1 LPARISCDAQ
11 ARGTLQSMDFS
22 STELFVEILIAG
34 TLFAVGLAP
43 IIALLV
49 AGGTNPFGKSPA
61 HGHGHGH
68 GGHAAD
74 DEWKH
79 LRQLMVAAVAVA
91 LVYSLGV
98 AGNRVVEVLYNKAH
112 IAFEEPP
119 DKDSG
124 VTVPDKQAIG
134 KFYAMLDREVRSRDD
149 LHRDWIERHKSYRKI
164 LRAGSASSLI
174 FLCSTVFYF
183 LYHLIVLRDCRMFAN
198 WRSYCAISIVL
209 LVFFTLA
216 YLSEDAHYKRDLVAY
231 HSDFQKEKK

>member
-1 LPARISCDAQ
+1 
-11 ARGTLQSMDFS
+11 MDFS

-34 TLFAVGLAP
+34 TLFALGLGP

-49 AGGTNPFGKSPA
+49 ADARNPFGKSPA
-61 HGHGHGH
+61 HGHGH

-79 LRQLMVAAVAVA
+79 LRQLMVAVVAVA

-112 IAFEEPP
+112 IAFEQAP

-124 VTVPDKQAIG
+124 VTVPDKQPIDR
-134 KFYAMLDREVRSRDD
+134 FYATLDREVRSRDEV
-149 LHRDWIERHKSYRKI
+149 HRDWVERHKSYRKI

-174 FLCSTVFYF
+174 FLCSTVLYF
-183 LYHLIVLRDCRMFAN
+183 LYHLVVHRERRMFAN
-198 WRSYCAISIVL
+198 WSSYCVIAIVL
-209 LVFFTLA
+209 LAFFTLA

-231 HSDFQKEKK
+231 HSDFQKEQKEKKAGGG